1 MSTDIQTKMKGHTAV
16 EFWGGEKRGVCMQIT
31 AAHLNIKDTVMEQL
45 QVEGF
50 IQLTVGD
57 AMTLVETLKEFIA
70 RRKGGG

>member
-1 MSTDIQTKMKGHTAV
+1 MGTEIQTRMKGHTAT

-57 AMTLVETLKEFIA
+57 AMALIETLKEFVA

>member
-1 MSTDIQTKMKGHTAV
+1 MGTEIQTRMKSHTAT

-31 AAHLNIKDTVMEQL
+31 AAHLNVKDTLMEQL

-50 IQLTVGD
+50 IQLTVGE
-57 AMTLVETLKEFIA
+57 AMALVETLKEFIA

>member
-1 MSTDIQTKMKGHTAV
+1 MGTEIQTRMKGHTAT

-31 AAHLNIKDTVMEQL
+31 AAHLKVKDTVMEQL

-57 AMTLVETLKEFIA
+57 AMALIETLKEFVA
-70 RRKGGG
+70 RRRGGG